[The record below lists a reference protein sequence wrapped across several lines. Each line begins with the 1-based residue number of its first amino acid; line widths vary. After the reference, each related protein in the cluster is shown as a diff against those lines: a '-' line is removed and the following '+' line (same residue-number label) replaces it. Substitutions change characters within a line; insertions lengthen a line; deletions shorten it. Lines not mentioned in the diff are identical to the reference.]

1 MNVIPDSGNRRISSM
16 RAVHFASAEDKNTA
30 AAQSSNRDQVT
41 ISQEGRDSLEAMMDR
56 TVEQLSAMTKE
67 EFMNMLRQW
76 QSENQPKL
84 EVDPYRK
91 VDPDGSIAR
100 KTYFESYLGQ
110 LKEMEETVK
119 SYYADA
125 YKEAVSAPINSLA
138 FISGKY
144 LSPWSDY
151 YDPNIPAK
159 ERQWTHSQLWAMLT
173 DSNVALNDPYALAAS
188 GGTKTVD
195 EMDEIARQ
203 AVKDRLDALIKERE
217 NTGRSRRLSMII
229 SFRQPVS
236 SP

>member
-188 GGTKTVD
+188 GGTTTGD
-195 EMDEIARQ
+195 EMDETARQ

-217 NTGRSRRLSMII
+217 NTGQS
-229 SFRQPVS
+229 
-236 SP
+236 

>member
-1 MNVIPDSGNRRISSM
+1 MNVIPNSDNRRISSM
-16 RAVHFASAEDKNTA
+16 LTVHFASAEDKNTA
-30 AAQSSNRDQVT
+30 AAQASNRDQVT
-41 ISQEGRDSLEAMMDR
+41 ISQEGRDSLEAMMDK

-67 EFMNMLRQW
+67 EFMSMFRQW

-84 EVDPYRK
+84 EADPYRK

-151 YDPNIPAK
+151 YDSNIPAK

-203 AVKDRLDALIKERE
+203 AVKDKLDALIKERE
-217 NTGRSRRLSMII
+217 NTGRS
-229 SFRQPVS
+229 
-236 SP
+236 

>member
-1 MNVIPDSGNRRISSM
+1 MNVIADSGNRRISSM

-217 NTGRSRRLSMII
+217 NTGQS
-229 SFRQPVS
+229 
-236 SP
+236 

>member
-1 MNVIPDSGNRRISSM
+1 MNFILNSDSRRISSM
-16 RAVHFASAEDKNTA
+16 REVHFASAEDKNTA
-30 AAQSSNRDQVT
+30 ATHTSNRDQVT
-41 ISQEGRDSLEAMMDR
+41 ISQEGRDSLEVLMDK
-56 TVEQLSAMTKE
+56 TVEQFSAMTKE
-67 EFMNMLRQW
+67 DFMNMIRQW
-76 QSENQPKL
+76 QDENQPKL

-110 LKEMEETVK
+110 LKEQEETIK
-119 SYYADA
+119 RYYADA
-125 YKEAVSAPINSLA
+125 YEEAVSAPINSLA

-151 YDPNIPAK
+151 YDPSIPAK

-173 DSNVALNDPYALAAS
+173 DSNVALNDPYALASS

-203 AVKDRLDALIKERE
+203 AVKDKLDALIKESE
-217 NTGRSRRLSMII
+217 MPL
-229 SFRQPVS
+229 PAK
-236 SP
+236 

>member
-1 MNVIPDSGNRRISSM
+1 MNVIADSGNRRISSM

-151 YDPNIPAK
+151 YAPNIPAK

-217 NTGRSRRLSMII
+217 NTGRS
-229 SFRQPVS
+229 
-236 SP
+236 

>member
-1 MNVIPDSGNRRISSM
+1 MNVIADSGNRRISSM

-203 AVKDRLDALIKERE
+203 AVKDKLDALIKERE
-217 NTGRSRRLSMII
+217 NTGRS
-229 SFRQPVS
+229 
-236 SP
+236 

>member
-16 RAVHFASAEDKNTA
+16 RVVHFASAEDKNTA

-173 DSNVALNDPYALAAS
+173 DS
-188 GGTKTVD
+188 
-195 EMDEIARQ
+195 MWH
-203 AVKDRLDALIKERE
+203 
-217 NTGRSRRLSMII
+217 
-229 SFRQPVS
+229 
-236 SP
+236 